1 MARDRGQTVFQ
12 PSRPG
17 EHPLNSEGVWCQI
30 LAQMA
35 RGRPALFLDRD
46 GAVIE
51 EAQYLS
57 RAEDI
62 NIFPGATEVI
72 AAANK
77 RGIPVVMVTNQAG
90 IGRGYY
96 GWAEFKAVQDA
107 LIAALA
113 AEGAGINAVY
123 ACAHHPQAQG
133 SLAHP
138 DHPARKPN
146 PGMLLQ
152 AGCDF
157 GLDLKS
163 SWLVGDKAIDV
174 ETAKRAGIAGAL
186 QVATGYG
193 AAERHLAAQLAGPNF
208 EVRFGRSIADATIL
222 PILMPQNA
230 K

>member
-1 MARDRGQTVFQ
+1 MFQ
-12 PSRPG
+12 PTRLS
-17 EHPLNSEGVWCQI
+17 EYPLNSEDVWCQV
-30 LAQMA
+30 LAPTA

-62 NIFPGATEVI
+62 SIIPGAAAVI

-77 RGIPVVMVTNQAG
+77 QGVPVVMVTNQAG

-107 LIAALA
+107 LVAMLA
-113 AEGAGINAVY
+113 AEGAGVNAVY
-123 ACAHHPQAQG
+123 ACAHHPQARG
-133 SLAHP
+133 CFAHP

-152 AGCDF
+152 AGSDF

-174 ETAKRAGIAGAL
+174 DAAKRAGIAGAL
-186 QVATGYG
+186 QVATGHG
-193 AAERHLAAQLAGPNF
+193 AAERKVAAQLAGPNF
-208 EVRFGRSIADATIL
+208 EVRFGRSIADATTL
-222 PILMPQNA
+222 PILIPQNVR
-230 K
+230 